1 MLVHRY
7 SGVRPSTTICTSRK
21 AARASDDAGEVDTK
35 LRYGD
40 FTMLLKKD
48 DRGVV
53 RIGVRTHF
61 TYFKGEKRRAQR
73 LVLPTLLYP
82 RYPIL

>member
-1 MLVHRY
+1 MLVYGY
-7 SGVRPSTTICTSRK
+7 SDVRPSTTMYTSRK
-21 AARASDDAGEVDTK
+21 AARASDDAGEVDIK
-35 LRYGD
+35 LRYGN

-73 LVLPTLLYP
+73 LVLPTLLYL
-82 RYPIL
+82 RYPVL